1 MTNTIA
7 NISSLYDPDHSPTAA
22 DAETLTGGNI
32 LLVRDPDDEWQP
44 FVIRMPE
51 TSIGDTLVKRVQ
63 ADHLYYELGH
73 GQPKSYALT
82 NAIPSTAI
90 AEALDGTRW
99 QVGSIDDSLVAV
111 TKDLS
116 GELLNPLQRLR
127 QIESEYEARLRFRC
141 ETGELKPAQL
151 TRTEET
157 REDWE
162 GGTHDG
168 TDVPTWGEGL
178 MLQDGVPE
186 GTRISPPLAF
196 GKFAKADSTLIE
208 WDAATGSSS
217 ISLDIYVAVTD
228 DGDSPPTT
236 GWEHATNGQP
246 VPGISPGQDLSG
258 KLLWCK
264 QVLFSEDPY
273 MLTPELYSL
282 TITLDG
288 QERTSTGIYGLF
300 VDLLEIDNAFKGQRF
315 EFGHNLESV
324 TITADYS
331 EIKTALVGAGMGEEV
346 DIATGEPL
354 PMTFEAVEWRKTNGD
369 PADKPL
375 GQDWVGDE
383 EARKLYGIPDG
394 NGGMLHRFG
403 VHESDGV
410 TPLGVLQGTWT
421 VLQRQA
427 RPQVRV
433 DAKVADLEQVSV
445 IDIETGQPTKLS
457 HGKIR
462 LGNISYILARHKG
475 IRAALDVRVSRLER
489 PLKSPLDTR
498 VTLGDPLPL
507 SSQRMIE
514 LEQWQKWADRRRR
527 QLDRGKGPATVTV
540 VYEGESSN
548 PWYAR
553 YIVPAGDTLDQHWAA
568 IMALLPDS
576 GGQVVLLEGRYPV
589 SSPLIITRDSVR
601 ISGQGS
607 GTVFRVQDGTNIA
620 AVFDVT
626 GDDVQVA
633 DLAIDGNKSS
643 ADCDAGIKVS
653 ANGGK
658 LQGVTCRNISGSGIV
673 VSGGSE
679 ITLLGNASTDNGAA
693 RIYIESSTDIT
704 IEANTCRRNGEH
716 GVSLFHATSCSVIA
730 NKCYQSGGAGDGN
743 NTGIFLGESSGN
755 IVQGNTC
762 SGNSWTGITLYQNC
776 SDNTISGNTIN
787 DNTGD
792 GISIGDESNGNVVT
806 GNTCSGN
813 RIGVYLAVCSRNS
826 LTGNTITNSV
836 KSGLS
841 LTMSDKNNVQDNRC
855 ADNAEFGIRVGSLS
869 SNNFVTNNDLVDNGD
884 GSLQDDGSGTIL
896 APGNRI

>member
-1 MTNTIA
+1 MKTWQDVAVGWDDN
-7 NISSLYDPDHSPTAA
+7 YDYTAA

-32 LLVRDPDDEWQP
+32 ILVQDPDGAWQP
-44 FVIRMPE
+44 FVIRQPL
-51 TSIGDTLVKRVQ
+51 TTIGDTMTKTVE
-63 ADHLYYELGH
+63 AEHLYYELGH
-73 GQPKSYALT
+73 GQPKSYTLT

-90 AEALDGTRW
+90 AGALDGTRW

-111 TKDLS
+111 TKELS

-127 QIESEYEARLRFRC
+127 QIESEYEARLRYRY
-141 ETGELKPAQL
+141 EPGS
-151 TRTEET
+151 
-157 REDWE
+157 
-162 GGTHDG
+162 
-168 TDVPTWGEGL
+168 GL
-178 MLQDGVPE
+178 
-186 GTRISPPLAF
+186 
-196 GKFAKADSTLIE
+196 
-208 WDAATGSSS
+208 
-217 ISLDIYVAVTD
+217 Y
-228 DGDSPPTT
+228 
-236 GWEHATNGQP
+236 
-246 VPGISPGQDLSG
+246 
-258 KLLWCK
+258 
-264 QVLFSEDPY
+264 
-273 MLTPELYSL
+273 
-282 TITLDG
+282 
-288 QERTSTGIYGLF
+288 

-354 PMTFEAVEWRKTNGD
+354 PMTFEAVEWRKSNGD

-394 NGGMLHRFG
+394 SGGMLHRFG
-403 VHESDGV
+403 VHQIDGV
-410 TPLGVLQGTWT
+410 TPPGVLQGTWT
-421 VLQRQA
+421 ALQRQA

-658 LQGVTCRNISGSGIV
+658 L
-673 VSGGSE
+673 GSE
-679 ITLLGNASTDNGAA
+679 
-693 RIYIESSTDIT
+693 
-704 IEANTCRRNGEH
+704 EH
-716 GVSLFHATSCSVIA
+716 
-730 NKCYQSGGAGDGN
+730 
-743 NTGIFLGESSGN
+743 
-755 IVQGNTC
+755 
-762 SGNSWTGITLYQNC
+762 
-776 SDNTISGNTIN
+776 
-787 DNTGD
+787 
-792 GISIGDESNGNVVT
+792 
-806 GNTCSGN
+806 
-813 RIGVYLAVCSRNS
+813 
-826 LTGNTITNSV
+826 
-836 KSGLS
+836 
-841 LTMSDKNNVQDNRC
+841 
-855 ADNAEFGIRVGSLS
+855 
-869 SNNFVTNNDLVDNGD
+869 
-884 GSLQDDGSGTIL
+884 
-896 APGNRI
+896 